1 MSKITYENKVALN
14 VNSDIADINKVNA
27 SDLNEI
33 KEVVNTNDDNT
44 TNNSNSIGTLSSLNT
59 TNKSNLVSAINS
71 VVESGSNANGNW
83 VKFADGTMICTKKV
97 TGQAKITSTWGNL
110 YDTGDNPL
118 DLGDWPIPFIDVPIV
133 SISFYGANGQWVEGF
148 QTSTTK
154 EKIGKISIASATSKT
169 ANSYY
174 NIIGIGRWK

>member
-1 MSKITYENKVALN
+1 MTKLIRKTQQPSDYPSNQIHDAYSTSTTDTYSCNY
-14 VNSDIADINKVNA
+14 INH
-27 SDLNEI
+27 I
-33 KEVVNTNDDNT
+33 
-44 TNNSNSIGTLSSLNT
+44 
-59 TNKSNLVSAINS
+59 
-71 VVESGSNANGNW
+71 VESGSNANGNYI
-83 VKFADGTMICTKKV
+83 KYADGTMICTKKE

-118 DLGDWPIPFIDVPIV
+118 DLGNWAIPFIEVPIV

-154 EKIGKISIASATSKT
+154 EKVGKITIASATSKT
-169 ANSYY
+169 VNAYY